1 MIIIKKSGR
10 AEDFSEKKVRLSIAY
25 ASEDAGQPMNES
37 DLNRIMK
44 DLADVIG
51 GREQVKSEHLQI
63 IVMGLLRY
71 RGYDGVLDAYVDYY
85 RHNKAKA

>member
-10 AEDFSEKKVRLSIAY
+10 TEEFSKEKIRLSIAS
-25 ASEDAGQPMNES
+25 ASESAGQPMNQS
-37 DLNRIMK
+37 DLNMVMK

-51 GREQVKSEHLQI
+51 NSERIKSVHLQI
-63 IVMGLLRY
+63 IVMGILRY

-85 RHNKAKA
+85 RHNKT